1 MHEYCRKR
9 GSPSKRS
16 TLRRRKPA
24 PKDQII
30 TGEFNKSDLNSPPKY
45 KKITIKIWV
54 ITTAEEEKA
63 AEVVNDEV
71 VVVDVLPRDG
81 TEVRL

>member
-1 MHEYCRKR
+1 MCEYRRKR

-16 TLRRRKPA
+16 TKQGEDRHGRNK
-24 PKDQII
+24 II
-30 TGEFNKSDLNSPPKY
+30 TGESNEKRRKFSPKF
-45 KKITIKIWV
+45 KKITIKIWA

-71 VVVDVLPRDG
+71 VDVLPRDG